1 VKKGDLL
8 TGSVESLRFPN
19 IGIVETEGTKVKVK
33 NVLPGEVIEY
43 RLLKLNHGSGK
54 GRLQRVLQP
63 SSFETRESCP
73 HFRICGGCLM
83 QTVPY
88 EKQISIKEDMM
99 KNLFHDV
106 LGNRFDEIYEGIM
119 KSPEETRYRNKME
132 FSFGDEEKDGSLRLG
147 LHKRGSFY
155 DIEEVRDCRI
165 CDKTFNEILSIT
177 ADFFREKNITYFH
190 KMSHKG
196 YLRHLLVRKSV
207 SRKEYLIDLVTSDQV
222 VGFDEDA
229 VLNEWKERLLSSIS
243 GISGIL
249 HTHNNSLS
257 DAVINERTDIIF
269 GRDYITERIL
279 GLDFNISPFSFF
291 QTNSLGAE
299 VLYSLVRDYA
309 LTSGGEKPDE
319 IFDLYSGTGTIA
331 EILSPSA
338 RHVTG
343 VEIVEEAVEAAR
355 ENAGKNGLNNC
366 DFIAGDVF
374 KVLNSL
380 SENPDLIIL
389 DPPRDGVSPK
399 ALKKILSYGVDRII
413 YIACKPSS
421 LARDIPVMRDNGYK
435 PERLSFVDMFP
446 ATQNV
451 EAICMF
457 SLGKY

>member
-1 VKKGDLL
+1 MKKGDLL

-19 IGIVETEGTKVKVK
+19 VGIIETEGTKVKVK

-43 RLLKLNHGSGK
+43 RLLKSHHGSGK

-63 SSFETRESCP
+63 SSFETREGCP
-73 HFRICGGCLM
+73 HFRICGGCFM

-88 EKQISIKEDMM
+88 DKQLSIKEDMM
-99 KNLFHDV
+99 KDLFSDI
-106 LGNRFDEIYEGIM
+106 LGDRFDEIYEGIR
-119 KSPEETRYRNKME
+119 KSPSETRYRNKME
-132 FSFGDEEKDGSLRLG
+132 FSFGDDEKDGPLRLG
-147 LHKRGSFY
+147 LHRRGSFY

-165 CDKTFNEILSIT
+165 CDTTFNRILSVT
-177 ADFFREKNITYFH
+177 ADFFRGKNITYFH
-190 KMSHKG
+190 KMSHEG
-196 YLRHLLVRKSV
+196 YLRHLLVRKSE
-207 SRKEYLIDLVTSDQV
+207 SQSDYLVDLVTSDQTD
-222 VGFDEDA
+222 GFDEA
-229 VLNEWKERLLSSIS
+229 ELLKEWTDRLLSEVS
-243 GISGIL
+243 GIAGIL
-249 HTHNNSLS
+249 HTHNNSFS
-257 DAVINERTDIIF
+257 DAVINERTDILY
-269 GRDYITERIL
+269 GRDYITEEIL
-279 GLDFNISPFSFF
+279 GLNFKISPFSFF
-291 QTNSLGAE
+291 QTNSKGAE

-309 LTSGGEKPDE
+309 LTSGGEKPGE

-331 EILSPSA
+331 EIMSPA
-338 RHVTG
+338 ADHVTG

-355 ENAGKNGLNNC
+355 ENARGNGLTNC

-380 SENPDLIIL
+380 SEKPDLIIL

-421 LARDIPVMRDNGYK
+421 LARDIPVMRDNGYE